1 MSTPTR
7 SSRARFSDL
16 VAAEWIKVRS
26 LRSTYGLMV
35 FGIAFAAV
43 AAWWLGHH
51 VKVAPGAA
59 SGFNPLIYPCNQDTW
74 SFITVLAAT
83 FGALAISGEYSSG
96 LIRATFIAVP
106 ARHRVIMAKS
116 LVVATVM
123 AVFGVLSSVVSLYVA
138 GAALSGQLSGLSLSR
153 GDVLR
158 AAALSAALPVV
169 GALVGMAIGALIR
182 HPVGAV
188 STAWGVL
195 VLLPNL
201 LASGTIGLGKV
212 VEAMPMSAWTVLA
225 DTSQPSPHPNPL
237 PAAVIA
243 WVLLASWPL
252 LSLATASATV
262 VRRDA

>member
-1 MSTPTR
+1 
-7 SSRARFSDL
+7 
-16 VAAEWIKVRS
+16 
-26 LRSTYGLMV
+26 
-35 FGIAFAAV
+35 
-43 AAWWLGHH
+43 
-51 VKVAPGAA
+51 
-59 SGFNPLIYPCNQDTW
+59 
-74 SFITVLAAT
+74 
-83 FGALAISGEYSSG
+83 
-96 LIRATFIAVP
+96 
-106 ARHRVIMAKS
+106 
-116 LVVATVM
+116 
-123 AVFGVLSSVVSLYVA
+123 
-138 GAALSGQLSGLSLSR
+138 
-153 GDVLR
+153 VLR

-188 STAWGVL
+188 GTAWGAL

-225 DTSQPSPHPNPL
+225 DTSEPSPHPNPL
-237 PAAVIA
+237 PATVIA